1 MKRDLISIDDVNRTF
16 LNEYLDRADRI
27 AKLPEREAVD
37 LLRGRVLSVMFFEPS
52 TRTRLSFEAAMLKLG
67 GSVIG
72 FSESGNTSAA
82 KGESLRDTVR
92 TVEQYA
98 DALVIRHPQEGAARL
113 AAESI
118 RIPVINAGDGAN
130 QHPTQTLLDLYTIQR
145 FFGKIDGLKVALVGD
160 LRFSRTIHSLV
171 HALTMYKNV
180 TFRLVSPS
188 FLRLP
193 DHYHHCFHER
203 GHTFHE
209 SDDLPTAV
217 RESDLIY
224 VTRVQRE
231 RFADPLDYE
240 KVKNAL
246 CLDGKIARLAQP
258 HAKILHPLPRV
269 NEISPEVDELPQA
282 GYFEQVRNGLI
293 MRQAILAHLLKGD
306 KRW

>member
-16 LNEYLDRADRI
+16 LTDYLERAERM
-27 AKLPEREAVD
+27 AHLPEREAVD
-37 LLRGRVLSVMFFEPS
+37 LLRGKVLAVMFFEPS

-72 FSESGNTSAA
+72 FSEAGNTSAA
-82 KGESLRDTVR
+82 KGESLRDTVK

-113 AAESI
+113 AAESV

-171 HALTMYKNV
+171 HALTMFKKIR
-180 TFRLVSPS
+180 FQLVSPDS
-188 FLRLP
+188 LRLP
-193 DHYHHCFHER
+193 EHYHHCFREHHHEYHE
-203 GHTFHE
+203 GH
-209 SDDLPTAV
+209 DLPAAV
-217 RESDLIY
+217 RDADVIY
-224 VTRVQRE
+224 VTRIQRE
-231 RFADPLDYE
+231 RFPDPLDYE
-240 KVKNAL
+240 KVKNSL
-246 CLDGKIARLAQP
+246 CLDAKTARLAQP

-306 KRW
+306 TKW